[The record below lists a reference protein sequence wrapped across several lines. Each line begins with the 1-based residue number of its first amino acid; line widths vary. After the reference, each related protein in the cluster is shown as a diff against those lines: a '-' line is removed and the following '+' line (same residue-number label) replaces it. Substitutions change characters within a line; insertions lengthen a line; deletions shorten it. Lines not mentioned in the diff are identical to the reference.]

1 MKYFK
6 GVVIN
11 NFEYLMKIIYRKMNR
26 KTKYWLCQVL
36 GWGAWVALQIFI
48 AYKFAPDSFLTP
60 ETKRNLFLLT
70 IFIDFITFIIVT
82 HLLRLIL
89 KKIKWLSFSP
99 EKIFVMFVVAV
110 SVTSVATFYGSQS
123 LEKIPPTSFEK
134 YEIKERKDKAIM
146 MEKEMNIANT
156 SYYLYEKN
164 GVLDSSKYT
173 AATKIKKATGW
184 YRDKNSN
191 WKFEEQ
197 RKGKNFGGL
206 VTYAILLTMWL
217 LTYLVWHFVDKNRN
231 DQLDKLRL
239 EGVVK
244 SLELKTIKSHIN
256 PHFIFNALNSI
267 RALVDE
273 NPERARKAI
282 TELSNILRSSLRA
295 EKEETVPLQQ
305 ELDIVQ
311 DYLAL
316 EQMRFEERLKIE
328 MDIDPDTLTQ
338 SIPPMMLQTLVENA
352 IKHGISK
359 DMQGGVIRISSFFVD
374 NHHELIVTNTG
385 NLHSVNVK
393 DSSGFG
399 IKSTQERLNLLYNKK
414 ALFDITDN
422 GNNMVQS
429 KIILPVAQIL

>member
-1 MKYFK
+1 
-6 GVVIN
+6 
-11 NFEYLMKIIYRKMNR
+11 MNR

-36 GWGAWVALQIFI
+36 GWGGWVALQIFI
-48 AYKFAPDSFLTP
+48 AFKFAPESFLTP
-60 ETKRNLFLLT
+60 EIKRNLFFVT
-70 IFIDFITFIIVT
+70 IFLDFITFIIVT
-82 HLLRLIL
+82 HLLRIIL

-99 EKIFVMFVVAV
+99 EKIFLMFIVAV
-110 SVTSVATFYGSQS
+110 SITSAATFYGSQL

-134 YEIKERKDKAIM
+134 YEIQERNDKAIV
-146 MEKEMNIANT
+146 MEKDMNIANT
-156 SYYLYEKN
+156 NYYLYENN
-164 GVLDSSKYT
+164 GVLDSAKYT

-184 YRDKNSN
+184 FRDKNN
-191 WKFEEQ
+191 KWQFEDQ

-217 LTYLVWHFVDKNRN
+217 LTYLVWHYVDKNRN

-273 NPERARKAI
+273 NPERARTAI

-305 ELDIVQ
+305 ELDIVK

-338 SIPPMMLQTLVENA
+338 PIPPMMLQTLVENA

-359 DMQGGVIRISSFFVD
+359 DVKGGVIYISSNFVD
-374 NHHELIVTNTG
+374 NHHELIVKNTG
-385 NLHSVNVK
+385 NLQALSLR
-393 DSSGFG
+393 DSAGFG

-414 ALFDITDN
+414 AYFEILEN

-429 KIILPVAQIL
+429 KIIMPVAEIL